1 MNAQL
6 LVEALTNQELEN
18 VMIQRHSTVEMIALL
33 MDQPTLTLKGATKIY
48 VQVALYLVMVI
59 DIYYFHD

>member
-18 VMIQRHSTVEMIALL
+18 VMIQRHSTEEMIALL

-59 DIYYFHD
+59 DIY

>member
-59 DIYYFHD
+59 DIY